1 VKRSLRDYY
10 RRYTVEQLTNVTIQ
24 RVYEGKTGT
33 NTKPDG
39 SSWDWTAYNF
49 YLDGDRENRKFGY
62 FQSGNK
68 PVPLPG
74 MNITLLEY
82 DISQEGQYTNYK
94 VSKMML
100 AQGAERTTS
109 LAQTTQTRAQTE
121 DRRDLSMYVSYA
133 KDILIAKGGSDS
145 LEQDCIDIANAGL
158 RMWGIIHEV
167 DSKAEPDVK
176 DLTDNTQ
183 TPPGELEPL
192 AEVPMGQF
200 AIKVPV
206 CPINANKGEPVSTV
220 YCNSDSQRCDNVLT
234 CAAFRA
240 IMPQLTADHKP
251 VEDDIP
257 F

>member
-24 RVYEGKTGT
+24 RVYEGVSGT

-49 YLDGDRENRKFGY
+49 YLDGDGENRKFGY

-82 DISQEGQYTNYK
+82 DISQDGEYTNHNVK
-94 VSKMML
+94 KMTL
-100 AQGAERTTS
+100 AQGTEKTTP
-109 LAQTTQTRAQTE
+109 LAQATMGAQTADKRE
-121 DRRDLSMYVSYA
+121 LSMYVSYA
-133 KDILIAKGGSDS
+133 KDILIARGGSDS
-145 LEQDCIDIANAGL
+145 LEQDCIDAANAGL
-158 RMWGIIHEV
+158 RMWGIIHKV
-167 DSKAEPDVK
+167 DSKVEPDVK

-183 TPPGELEPL
+183 ESAGKLEPL

-220 YCNSDSQRCDNVLT
+220 YCNSDGQRCDNVLT
-234 CAAFRA
+234 CAAFRG
-240 IMPQLTADHKP
+240 ILPQLTTDRP